1 MATNWTVSQDH
12 IGAHRKFNISCY
24 QRKNAQDWKQN
35 VKAQFTAFISFS
47 NVLLQI
53 LLRRRN
59 DRNGRF
65 QRFFI
70 HQKKE
75 IQFITLQKFTI
86 KELLQRITSSMCANK
101 AKICMRFVDSFSARV
116 KTKSPIEDKCVFFS
130 SCFCCNSTKSFFE
143 HWNPPIWKLNKICC
157 MRNILRKFKWTRKKQ
172 LASTKRNSIPNAIQF
187 DRQNEKTVHFSNDKH
202 EQERQGFKSGYKT
215 YSWMQ
220 TWIPMKIALKR
231 TSILK
236 VRRFY
241 SPVTKRTDTRTCAC
255 HVCEL
260 VFSLSLSLSC
270 SLFLF
275 NISNFSLVF
284 PCITSTEYWVL
295 RC

>member
-24 QRKNAQDWKQN
+24 QRENAKDWKQN

-130 SCFCCNSTKSFFE
+130 SCFCCSSTKSFFE
-143 HWNPPIWKLNKICC
+143 HWNPPIWKIELNLLYAQNFKEIQ
-157 MRNILRKFKWTRKKQ
+157 MNEKKTTRKHKEKLYSECHPIWPTKWENRALFERQAWTRE
-172 LASTKRNSIPNAIQF
+172 TGIQI
-187 DRQNEKTVHFSNDKH
+187 RV
-202 EQERQGFKSGYKT
+202 
-215 YSWMQ
+215 
-220 TWIPMKIALKR
+220 
-231 TSILK
+231 
-236 VRRFY
+236 
-241 SPVTKRTDTRTCAC
+241 
-255 HVCEL
+255 
-260 VFSLSLSLSC
+260 
-270 SLFLF
+270 
-275 NISNFSLVF
+275 
-284 PCITSTEYWVL
+284 
-295 RC
+295 